1 MLAGPFPGTLLQT
14 PHPARIFTA
23 VYGNFRGLGVSSENR
38 AGFFGIG
45 LNKHVAF
52 NVEQAEERLIQ
63 QAAQGERAAQRV
75 LFERYRDVAY
85 RVAVRITG
93 RNADAMDVVQDSFVK
108 AFDKLDSYEGTAEFK
123 TWLLRIVSNRAL
135 DLLRARKVRLALSLD
150 QPDSDGQKRIVAVEH
165 DETSPAAGIERQ
177 ELVDRI
183 QAAVEKLPVE
193 QKTVFA
199 MYASDEMTYG
209 QIAEVLGIPLGTV
222 MSRLYHAR
230 RKLHTLLADL
240 DPSQRE
246 GSK

>member
-1 MLAGPFPGTLLQT
+1 M
-14 PHPARIFTA
+14 
-23 VYGNFRGLGVSSENR
+23 
-38 AGFFGIG
+38 
-45 LNKHVAF
+45 NKHLAS
-52 NVEQAEERLIQ
+52 NVEQAERQLVQ
-63 QAAQGERAAQRV
+63 QAARGEQSAQRV

-108 AFDKLDSYEGTAEFK
+108 AFDKLDSYEGNAEFK

-150 QPDSDGQKRIVAVEH
+150 LPDDDGQRKVVAVEQ
-165 DETSPAAGIERQ
+165 DETSPAAGLERQ

-183 QAAVEKLPVE
+183 QAAVEKLPVD

-230 RKLHTLLADL
+230 RKLHMLLADL
-240 DPSQRE
+240 NPDQRE
-246 GSK
+246 VAE